1 MATPLSRR
9 DRVMATVAG
18 GDVDRPPMSFW
29 GHFYDRE
36 ETARDLAEAT
46 LEFRARYDWD
56 FVKLN
61 PRASYHGEGWGLRY
75 SWHNDPLKKPTR
87 VEYPIQ
93 RASDLARVRALP
105 GDSGALG
112 EQLEAIKLVR
122 AGLPDDVMLIETVF
136 SPLAVLADLCENT
149 EAAQRFL
156 HEDPEAVTRAVDAI
170 TRTFED
176 FVPRALHAG
185 ASGIYFATV
194 EWATSDRGWTP
205 SDYRALAT
213 PFDLRVLKKA
223 GGAPFNVL
231 HVCRARNF
239 LPALV
244 DYPVAAFSWATTD
257 PGNLSLA
264 DGLRAFRGAAIGGIG
279 HEDALVA
286 PDDRLA
292 LAQLTQGFEQTEG
305 RRWIVA
311 PGCSIL
317 PATPPQRLEAVR
329 EAVLSHAWTAGR
341 EDRP

>member
-18 GDVDRPPMSFW
+18 DPVDRPPMSFW

-36 ETARDLAEAT
+36 ETARDLAETTIA
-46 LEFRARYDWD
+46 FRADHDWD

-61 PRASYHGEGWGLRY
+61 PRASYHGEGWGLSYTWDR
-75 SWHNDPLKKPTR
+75 DPLHKPTR
-87 VEYPIQ
+87 TSYPV
-93 RASDLARVRALP
+93 RGAPDLARVRALP

-112 EQLEAIKLVR
+112 EQLEAIRLVR
-122 AGLPDDVMLIETVF
+122 KGIPDDVLLVETVF
-136 SPLAVLADLCENT
+136 SPLAVLADLCEDT
-149 EAAQRFL
+149 KAAQRL
-156 HEDPEAVTRAVDAI
+156 LEEDAPAVTRALDAI

-185 ASGIYFATV
+185 ADGIYFATV
-194 EWATSDRGWTP
+194 EWATADRNWTP
-205 SDYRALAT
+205 DDYRALAT
-213 PFDLRVLKKA
+213 PFDRRVLAKTE
-223 GGAPFNVL
+223 GAPFNVL

-239 LPALV
+239 LPALT
-244 DYPVAAFSWATTD
+244 DYPVAAFSWATTE

-264 DGLRAFRGAAIGGIG
+264 EGLKAFRGAAIGGIG

-292 LAQLTQGFEQTEG
+292 LAQLASGFEQTAG

-317 PATPPQRLEAVR
+317 PATPQSRLEALR
-329 EAVLSHAWTAGR
+329 EAVLSHA
-341 EDRP
+341 

>member
-18 GDVDRPPMSFW
+18 DDVDRPPMSFW

-36 ETARDLAEAT
+36 ESARDLAEAT
-46 LEFRARYDWD
+46 LEFRGRYDWD

-61 PRASYHGEGWGLRY
+61 PRASYHGEGWGLSY
-75 SWHNDPLKKPTR
+75 SWDKNPLHKPTR
-87 VEYPIQ
+87 LSYPVKG
-93 RASDLARVRALP
+93 ASDLARIRALP

-112 EQLEAIKLVR
+112 EQLEAIRLVR
-122 AGLPDDVMLIETVF
+122 AGLPDDVLLIETVF
-136 SPLAVLADLCENT
+136 SPMGVLADLFENT
-149 EAAQRFL
+149 EATQRML
-156 HEDPEAVTRAVDAI
+156 AEDAPAVTRTLDAI

-185 ASGIYFATV
+185 ADGIYFATL
-194 EWATSDRGWTP
+194 EWASSDRGWTP
-205 SDYRALAT
+205 ADYRALAM
-213 PFDLRVLKKA
+213 PFDLRVLAKA
-223 GGAPFNVL
+223 AGAPFNVL

-239 LPALV
+239 LSSLT

-257 PGNLSLA
+257 PGNLSLQE
-264 DGLRAFRGAAIGGIG
+264 GLKSFRGAAIGGIG

-292 LAQLTQGFEQTEG
+292 LAQLASGFEQTAG

-317 PATPPQRLEAVR
+317 PATPPERLEALR
-329 EAVLSHAWTAGR
+329 EAVLSHA
-341 EDRP
+341 

>member
-18 GDVDRPPMSFW
+18 DPVDRPPMSFW

-46 LEFRARYDWD
+46 IAFRDHHDWD
-56 FVKLN
+56 FIKLN
-61 PRASYHGEGWGLRY
+61 PRASYHGEGWGLTYTWDR
-75 SWHNDPLKKPTR
+75 DPLKKPTR
-87 VEYPIQ
+87 TSHPVHG
-93 RASDLARVRALP
+93 ASDLSRVRALP

-112 EQLEAIKLVR
+112 EQLDAIRLVR
-122 AGLPDDVMLIETVF
+122 QGIPDDVLLIETVF
-136 SPLAVLADLCENT
+136 SPLAVLADLCEDT
-149 EAAQRFL
+149 KAAQRL
-156 HEDPEAVTRAVDAI
+156 LEEDAPAVTRALDAI

-185 ASGIYFATV
+185 ADGIYFATV
-194 EWATSDRGWTP
+194 EWATADRGWTP
-205 SDYRALAT
+205 DDYRALAM
-213 PFDLRVLKKA
+213 PFDRRVLAKA
-223 GGAPFNVL
+223 EGAPFNVL

-239 LPALV
+239 LPALT
-244 DYPVAAFSWATTD
+244 DYPVAAFSWATTE

-264 DGLRAFRGAAIGGIG
+264 EGLEAFRGAAIGGIG

-292 LAQLTQGFEQTEG
+292 LAQLASGFEQTAG

-317 PATPPQRLEAVR
+317 PATPQSRLEALR
-329 EAVLSHAWTAGR
+329 EAVLSHA
-341 EDRP
+341 

>member
-18 GDVDRPPMSFW
+18 DPVDRPPMSFW

-46 LEFRARYDWD
+46 IAFRAQHDWD
-56 FVKLN
+56 FIKLN
-61 PRASYHGEGWGLRY
+61 PRASYHGEGWGLSYTWDR
-75 SWHNDPLKKPTR
+75 DPLKKPTR
-87 VEYPIQ
+87 TSHPVHG
-93 RASDLARVRALP
+93 ASDLARVRALP

-112 EQLEAIKLVR
+112 EQLDAIRLVR
-122 AGLPDDVMLIETVF
+122 QGIPDDVLLIETVF
-136 SPLAVLADLCENT
+136 SPLAVLADLCEDT
-149 EAAQRFL
+149 KAAQRL
-156 HEDPEAVTRAVDAI
+156 LEEDAPAVTRALDAI

-185 ASGIYFATV
+185 ADGIYFATV
-194 EWATSDRGWTP
+194 EWATADRGWTP
-205 SDYRALAT
+205 DDYRALAM
-213 PFDLRVLKKA
+213 PFDRRVLAKA
-223 GGAPFNVL
+223 EGAPFNVL

-239 LPALV
+239 LPALT
-244 DYPVAAFSWATTD
+244 DYPVAAFSWATTE

-264 DGLRAFRGAAIGGIG
+264 EGLKAFRGAAIGGIG

-292 LAQLTQGFEQTEG
+292 LAQLASGFEQTAG

-317 PATPPQRLEAVR
+317 PATPQSRLEALR
-329 EAVLSHAWTAGR
+329 EAVLSHA
-341 EDRP
+341 